1 MPYCDILR
9 KPYFNVP
16 PEDPRVDLLLK
27 QASRPVRVRAFSYA
41 AKDGRAFVSPYVYFV
56 TILIYGDD
64 AEKDAEARARNAVLA
79 ACGSAFSLFA
89 GRAGDKLPRINVLIR
104 GGGVAARIG
113 PLPTGQ
119 TSANVVPLLG
129 ETQQDIDSREFLLAA
144 APPGAPP
151 GPAAPR
157 RAPHFAS
164 VSQSF
169 PAVSAR

>member
-41 AKDGRAFVSPYVYFV
+41 AKDGRAFVSPYVYFG

-89 GRAGDKLPRINVLIR
+89 GRAGTN
-104 GGGVAARIG
+104 
-113 PLPTGQ
+113 
-119 TSANVVPLLG
+119 
-129 ETQQDIDSREFLLAA
+129 FLE
-144 APPGAPP
+144 
-151 GPAAPR
+151 
-157 RAPHFAS
+157 S
-164 VSQSF
+164 MS
-169 PAVSAR
+169 

>member
-41 AKDGRAFVSPYVYFV
+41 AKDGRAFVSPYVYFG

-113 PLPTGQ
+113 LLPTGQ

-129 ETQQDIDSREFLLAA
+129 ETQQDIDSREFLLA
-144 APPGAPP
+144 GAPP

-157 RAPHFAS
+157 PAPHFAS
-164 VSQSF
+164 VSKSF